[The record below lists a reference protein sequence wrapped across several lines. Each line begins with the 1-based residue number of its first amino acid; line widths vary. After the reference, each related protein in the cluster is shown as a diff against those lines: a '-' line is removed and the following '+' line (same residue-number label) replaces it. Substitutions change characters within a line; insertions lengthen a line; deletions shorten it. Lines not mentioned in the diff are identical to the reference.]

1 MYTFT
6 KDPQATVLS
15 PDKWANTAHKV
26 GGLQVGSGLGA
37 W

>member
-15 PDKWANTAHKV
+15 PDNTANTAHKV

-37 W
+37 